1 VRVAFHIDQ
10 LWFSPPGGIG
20 TYVWE
25 LGSALM
31 RLDPPVDLRPFH
43 SRWPEPAPRMWTLR
57 QPPVEVPAPIRT
69 LYPRWDLTGRPALP
83 STLAD
88 AAVVHATNPAAV
100 PPVGF
105 DQRLVVTIHDL
116 AYERFPHT
124 FPREWRWLY
133 RTGVRRAVRRAAAIL
148 TPSRATAE
156 DLLDR
161 TGIDAGRVHVTPLAP
176 SLAAGGPAPELTVE
190 RLRLPR
196 PYVLNVGTIEP
207 RKNLLLLVRAFR
219 RLAAEGLPHTL
230 VLAGPPGWK
239 AQGLRRE
246 LSVDAPG
253 TIVRTNLLSEAE
265 LDAVYRCADAFVYPS
280 LYEGFGLPVLEAMS
294 RGIPCVVSTASSLP
308 EVAGDAALGID
319 PTDQDS
325 LADALARILTD
336 RALADDLSRRGRD
349 RAASFSWDRTA
360 RDTLDVYREVT
371 A

>member
-1 VRVAFHIDQ
+1 VNVAFHADQ

-31 RLDPPVDLRPFH
+31 RLEPPVELRPFH
-43 SRWPEPAPRMWTLR
+43 SRWPEPPPRMWILR
-57 QPPVEVPAPIRT
+57 RPPVEVPASIRT
-69 LYPRWDLTGRPALP
+69 LYPRWDLVSRPALP
-83 STLAD
+83 SSLAD
-88 AAVVHATNPAAV
+88 VDIVHATNPAAV
-100 PPVGF
+100 PPAGSG
-105 DQRLVVTIHDL
+105 QRLVVTVHDL
-116 AYERFPHT
+116 AFDRFPHT

-133 RTGVRRAVRRAAAIL
+133 RAGLRAATRRADAIL
-148 TPSRATAE
+148 TPSRATA
-156 DLLDR
+156 DALLER
-161 TGIDAGRVHVTPLAP
+161 TSFDPARVHVTPLAP
-176 SLAAGGPAPELTVE
+176 SLVAGGSAPDATVE

-219 RLAAEGLPHTL
+219 RLAADGLPHTL

-239 AQGLRRE
+239 PQGLRRE

-294 RGIPCVVSTASSLP
+294 RGVPCVVSTASSLP

-319 PTDQDS
+319 PTDQEG
-325 LADALARILTD
+325 LADAIERVLTD
-336 RALADDLSRRGRD
+336 RDLADDLARRGRE
-349 RAASFSWDRTA
+349 RAAGFSWDRTA